1 MLSSNFKNLS
11 FLALDTA
18 KITFSLLIFSINFIC
33 FKQLF
38 FNNCDRKILNEFL
51 PNVWEVRKHANSE
64 KNNYHSEIKKMQLHK
79 AMEYFIKVKK
89 IVYEVG

>member
-1 MLSSNFKNLS
+1 MDISNQ
-11 FLALDTA
+11 A
-18 KITFSLLIFSINFIC
+18 KIVWLKGMQDLFSDDPNYNFRLKLCHPLYGLRWCMI
-33 FKQLF
+33 L
-38 FNNCDRKILNEFL
+38 LNEFL

-89 IVYEVG
+89 IVYEVA